1 MRRNDDCLNPVLP
14 QWIYYEAGFLICG
27 TIGILF
33 VVLTPIIGMCFCV
46 CRCCENCGG
55 EMHQRQRKNFDCQR
69 GFYTA
74 SLIATSIFIVWVLI
88 SFRSLSTCLSSLWDL
103 LCEILLLFWNY
114 KKLPRHEYVFRYSE
128 SRLAKIIKLP
138 VQTCFCF
145 VILPLPL
152 HQSHLF
158 SIRSD
163 YISEGGKWENPLKLA
178 LSQTTLSISVILGLV
193 VSPLNQKYRLP
204 VTWWFFLSC
213 LCGVF

>member
-1 MRRNDDCLNPVLP
+1 MCADAVRTAEGRCTRDRGRTSTVREVSTQPRSSLP
-14 QWIYYEAGFLICG
+14 
-27 TIGILF
+27 
-33 VVLTPIIGMCFCV
+33 PSSS
-46 CRCCENCGG
+46 CE
-55 EMHQRQRKNFDCQR
+55 
-69 GFYTA
+69 
-74 SLIATSIFIVWVLI
+74 SSS

-163 YISEGGKWENPLKLA
+163 YISEGGKWENPLKPA

-193 VSPLNQKYRLP
+193 VSPLDQKYRLP